1 MRKLNLTKEEKEIFK
16 NTKIKEEDIQD
27 LMKKYVVKKI
37 NNVYY
42 VLCDGKRDGA
52 ENADFMDTGLA
63 LTGILKKGE
72 TLHDFVEFRLRM
84 RQVLEYRNRDF
95 VIEQIK
101 RKVKRIRE
109 INL

>member
-1 MRKLNLTKEEKEIFK
+1 MRKIKLTKEEEAIFL
-16 NTKIKEEDIQD
+16 NAEIKEEDIQD

-42 VLCDGKRDGA
+42 VLCDCKRDGA
-52 ENADFMDTGLA
+52 ENADFMGTKKALA
-63 LTGILKKGE
+63 GILQEGE
-72 TLHDFVEFRLRM
+72 ALRDFVEFKLRM
-84 RQVLEYRNRDF
+84 KPVLEFRNRDF

>member
-16 NTKIKEEDIQD
+16 KAKVKEEDID
-27 LMKKYVVKKI
+27 NLMKKYSIKKV

-42 VLCDGKRDGA
+42 VLCERKRDGMA
-52 ENADFMDTGLA
+52 DADFMGTKKA
-63 LTGILKKGE
+63 LTGILQKGE
-72 TLHDFVEFRLRM
+72 TLRDFAEYVLRM
-84 RQVLEYRNRDF
+84 KSVYEFRNRDF